1 MDRGF
6 QNEHVF
12 VTPTACGILKCVRV
26 SVNTG
31 KCMSRLWECLL
42 ETTGGLERSILMKT
56 KGPPAPQ
63 SLDLPLESSSNVMA
77 HGDAREGK

>member
-12 VTPTACGILKCVRV
+12 VTPTASGILKCVRV

-31 KCMSRLWECLL
+31 KGMLRLWECLL
-42 ETTGGLERSILMKT
+42 EAAEGLERSILMTT

-63 SLDLPLESSSNVMA
+63 SPDLPLPPYCPRTWSA
-77 HGDAREGK
+77 TKKTA